1 MDFLGKD
8 VTLGSSS
15 AAEASPGGP
24 RAEEWGLCWLYP
36 QQWTQQVLPPRETW
50 TVLTVAQHGQQLSGT
65 TLWIRNSGRAQVN
78 ILTFP
83 ASTGLEGPLSRFLP
97 CSVNT
102 PWLLP
107 LSTGNLN
114 FNISLHCTM
123 ILVGIIAY
131 LT

>member
-50 TVLTVAQHGQQLSGT
+50 TVLTVSTAAAQWHNFVDQEFWKGSGEHSDLSS
-65 TLWIRNSGRAQVN
+65 LNWARRSSFEIPSLLSQYS
-78 ILTFP
+78 L
-83 ASTGLEGPLSRFLP
+83 ASS
-97 CSVNT
+97 S
-102 PWLLP
+102 
-107 LSTGNLN
+107 
-114 FNISLHCTM
+114 
-123 ILVGIIAY
+123 
-131 LT
+131 